1 MPNIFTFTR
10 TSASIEPMGV
20 IEIRFSQWSTLD
32 IPVDI
37 CFYETDI
44 RSFERG
50 ARLGSVRERT
60 TGTVGTYL
68 GKIACARITGT
79 RSRLYCESPEQV
91 DDGCGTIR
99 PIPFRVRV
107 PSGSAADDT
116 REFLFR
122 VRGEEEARFEILV
135 QIADRATGTVLAP
148 TGNTSMVAG
157 LRGIVMPRFLQIV
170 QPYFR
175 SEWQPPEPR
184 SESVSQAMV
193 DECVSHIRTSI
204 GQATWQVQGM
214 VEENLYRSATGASEE
229 AWVRDVV
236 EHLTGS
242 PYLRAQTPYGGGASG
257 WRDHLRSTG
266 HYPVCNVCDQLSD
279 VIQWRRGV
287 EERYI
292 DLGIAPH
299 LEHYRSSG
307 AVLYEDYQEALNNVS
322 EWARSGAT
330 IFLESRPPGGAAGA
344 DSPRHETTILRAK
357 GSGDD
362 LRVQLFDYG
371 GNLSGFGAARGYAGT
386 LTPVA
391 QESGWLAPANA
402 IGLLGQE
409 RFMGVGWRPYREDA
423 ARRFQDPIGNVTLL
437 LTGVDDGL
445 ELRRL
450 SHSDLHGS
458 SSGSGPQT
466 ILPLT
471 HYLCA
476 LSGMPNTDL
485 IKASFRIESVAAFTP
500 PAGRVT
506 TLVDVETDAT
516 GAVRAVSRTRD
527 NAG

>member
-1 MPNIFTFTR
+1 MPNIFAFTR
-10 TSASIEPMGV
+10 TSTSIEPMGV
-20 IEIRFSQWSTLD
+20 IEIRFSQWSALEV
-32 IPVDI
+32 PVDI
-37 CFYETDI
+37 CLYETDI
-44 RSFERG
+44 RSFERN
-50 ARLGSVRERT
+50 ARLGSVSERT
-60 TGTVGTYL
+60 TGAVGTYL

-107 PSGSAADDT
+107 PSGSADDDA

-135 QIADRATGTVLAP
+135 QIADRTTGTVLAP

-157 LRGIVMPRFLQIV
+157 LRGIVMPRLLQIV

-175 SEWQPPEPR
+175 PEWQPPEPCC
-184 SESVSQAMV
+184 EAASQAMV
-193 DECVSHIRTSI
+193 DECVSYIRTGI
-204 GQATWQVQGM
+204 DQATWEMPNIVG
-214 VEENLYRSATGASEE
+214 EDLYRSATGGTDES
-229 AWVRDVV
+229 WVRDVV

-242 PYLRAQTPYGGGASG
+242 PYLRAQTPYGGGADG

-266 HYPVCNVCDQLSD
+266 HHPVCNVCDQLSGM
-279 VIQWRRGV
+279 IQWRRGA
-287 EERYI
+287 EARYV
-292 DLGIAPH
+292 DLGIVRH
-299 LEHYRSSG
+299 MEHYRSSG
-307 AVLYEDYQEALNNVS
+307 AVLYDSYDEALS
-322 EWARSGAT
+322 HAAEWARSGAT
-330 IFLESRPPGGAAGA
+330 IFLESRPPGRDTGA

-371 GNLSGFGAARGYAGT
+371 GNLSGFGAGRGYAGT

-391 QESGWLAPANA
+391 QESGWLSPANA

-409 RFMGVGWRPYREDA
+409 RFMGVGWRPYSEDA
-423 ARRFQDPIGNVTLL
+423 TRRFQDPVGNVTLT
-437 LTGVDDGL
+437 LTSVDDGS

-450 SHSDLHGS
+450 SRSDLHGS

-476 LSGMPNTDL
+476 LSGMPHADV
-485 IKASFRIESVAAFTP
+485 IKASFRVESVEAFTP

-506 TLVDVETDAT
+506 TLVDIETDAT
-516 GAVRAVSRTRD
+516 GSVQAVSRTRD